1 MEKKRQPGKTI
12 NYLADLR
19 LPFIRETQ
27 SGDLIMFLRR
37 NLIEKKR
44 EEKV

>member
-27 SGDLIMFLRR
+27 SGDLIMFLYSF
-37 NLIEKKR
+37 LKEKR
-44 EEKV
+44 